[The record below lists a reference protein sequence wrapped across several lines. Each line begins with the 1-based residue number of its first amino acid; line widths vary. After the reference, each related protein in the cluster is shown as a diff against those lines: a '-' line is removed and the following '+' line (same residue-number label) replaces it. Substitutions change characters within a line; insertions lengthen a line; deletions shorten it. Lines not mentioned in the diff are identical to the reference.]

1 MGKTSKVVVCGQLLS
16 GKTAVLEQL
25 IYGNHTAG
33 TQLFPT
39 IEDIYVANI
48 ETDRGVREKIRFY
61 DTAGLS
67 SANAELPK
75 HYITLADGFVLVYST
90 TDRES
95 FKRIDLL
102 KRDIDAAREKKEVTV
117 VVVGTKTDL
126 KDRKVELREAQNWAQ
141 KEKVRLF
148 EVSVKDRKTLMD
160 PFVFLASKMTQ
171 PQTKSRFPALG
182 PKVKQTSINDS

>member
-1 MGKTSKVVVCGQLLS
+1 MGKTSKVVVCGQASS

-25 IYGNHTAG
+25 IYGTHTAG
-33 TQLFPT
+33 SQLFAT

-67 SANAELPK
+67 SSNPELPK

-117 VVVGTKTDL
+117 VAVGTKTDL

-148 EVSVKDRKTLMD
+148 EVSVKERKALMD
-160 PFVFLASKMTQ
+160 PFVVRSPPSVPPPDMVSPFRSSA
-171 PQTKSRFPALG
+171 A
-182 PKVKQTSINDS
+182 V